1 MIKSSNK
8 GCENQ
13 VEMTLSKI
21 LKSSYLIII
30 GFLVLGN
37 ITHSEALDYSDYDDN
52 LKVAGE
58 LYLLKKDIPLD
69 VLLGL
74 VPKDDSEFELYY
86 GTTYPDHRLSETG
99 FFYETTQQIFEQ
111 VTSERNDDF
120 YLPSLKLISFA
131 DGEFA
136 EEFIEYLEKIIE
148 MDKEKFCESID
159 GQGYAE
165 YNPIKYY
172 SDLNRCD

>member
-1 MIKSSNK
+1 MFKSAR
-8 GCENQ
+8 
-13 VEMTLSKI
+13 
-21 LKSSYLIII
+21 LIII
-30 GFLVLGN
+30 GFLVLGS
-37 ITHSEALDYSDYDDN
+37 TTYSKALNYSDYDDN

-86 GTTYPDHRLSETG
+86 GTTYPDHRLNETG
-99 FFYETTQQIFEQ
+99 FFYETTRQIFEQ

-148 MDKEKFCESID
+148 MDKEKFCESIN
-159 GQGYAE
+159 GKGYTE